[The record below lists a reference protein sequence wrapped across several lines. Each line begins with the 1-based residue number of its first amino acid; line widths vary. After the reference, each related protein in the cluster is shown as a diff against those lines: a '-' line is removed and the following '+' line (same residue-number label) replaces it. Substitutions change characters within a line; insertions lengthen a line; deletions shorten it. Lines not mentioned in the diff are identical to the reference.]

1 MPEKHLETKPLCPG
15 KLLSIDPNGFSK
27 GIHRIYAE
35 CDPDNAPSWRLLESL
50 GFRKEAHYR
59 KNVYFWKDHNGNP
72 VWKDTFVY
80 ALLNDHS

>member
-1 MPEKHLETKPLCPG
+1 MKPSHYARESCEAL
-15 KLLSIDPNGFSK
+15 IQMAFSK